1 MRNPIQNAPPK
12 KILIVKPS
20 SLGDVVH
27 SLPFLNA
34 IRERFP
40 SSEIHWVIAKGLEDL
55 LTGHPMIDRVWII
68 NKDMWKKLSY
78 IRDSLRELRI
88 FMKAIKEEKYDMV
101 VDLQGLLRSG
111 IIAMSTGSPLRV
123 GFQEAREGSRFFYTH
138 MIRGGRDVHAVDRY
152 LKIAAFLGC
161 DIDGICFPMP
171 LSFESSVQA
180 GISLPADYAAIAPGA
195 RWGTKRWPPEKFG
208 RLASLLPLNT
218 VVVGSRGDMDYAK
231 KVLDLSKGKAISLAG
246 KTTLKALI
254 EVIRGA
260 RFFISNDSG
269 PMHIAA
275 ALGIPVFAIFGPTD
289 PERTGPYGKG
299 HTVIRQDISCA
310 PCFKRTCNDLRC
322 MTSISASKVLKTI
335 KEREQ
340 L

>member
-1 MRNPIQNAPPK
+1 MKCEYQKIPK

-34 IRERFP
+34 IRETFP

-55 LTGHPMIDRVWII
+55 LTGHPMIDKIWII

-78 IRDSLRELRI
+78 IRDSVHELRI
-88 FMKAIKEEKYDMV
+88 FMKGIKEEKYDIV
-101 VDLQGLLRSG
+101 IDLQGLLRSG
-111 IIAMSTGSPLRV
+111 IITLSTGSPLRV

-138 MIRGGRDVHAVDRY
+138 KIKGGKDVHAVDRY

-161 DIDGICFPMP
+161 AIDDICFPMP

-180 GISLPADYAAIAPGA
+180 GLSLPEDYAVIAPGA

-218 VVVGSRGDMDYAK
+218 VVVGSKGDIDYAK
-231 KVLDLSKGKAISLAG
+231 KVLDLSKGKAVSLAG

-254 EVIRGA
+254 EVIKGA
-260 RFFISNDSG
+260 RFFVSNDSG

-310 PCFKRTCNDLRC
+310 PCFKRTCNNLRC
-322 MTSISASKVLKTI
+322 LKTISAGKVFKTI
-335 KEREQ
+335 KERQQ

>member
-1 MRNPIQNAPPK
+1 MIRNPR
-12 KILIVKPS
+12 KILVVKPS

-34 IRERFP
+34 IRERF
-40 SSEIHWVIAKGLEDL
+40 SSAEIHWVIAKGLEDI
-55 LTGHPMIDRVWII
+55 LTAHPMIDKIWII

-78 IRDSLRELRI
+78 IRDSLHELRV
-88 FMKAIKEEKYDMV
+88 FMKRLKEEKYDIV

-111 IIAMSTGSPLRV
+111 IIALSTGSLFRV
-123 GFQEAREGSRFFYTH
+123 GFQDAREGSRFFYTH
-138 MIRGGRDVHAVDRY
+138 KIKGGKDVHAVDRY
-152 LKIAAFLGC
+152 LRIAAFLGSN
-161 DIDGICFPMP
+161 IDDVCFPLP
-171 LSFESSVQA
+171 LSFDSSIQA
-180 GISLPADYAAIAPGA
+180 DLLLPADYAVIAPGA

-208 RLASLLPLNT
+208 ELASLLPLNI
-218 VVVGSRGDMDYAK
+218 VVVGSKGDMDYAK
-231 KVLDLSKGKAISLAG
+231 KVLDLSKGKAVSLAG

-260 RFFISNDSG
+260 RFFVSNDSG

-289 PERTGPYGKG
+289 PARTGPYGKG

-322 MTSISASKVLKTI
+322 MENVSVKKVFETI
-335 KEREQ
+335 KERQQ

>member
-1 MRNPIQNAPPK
+1 MSDKLKKITNPQ

-40 SSEIHWVIAKGLEDL
+40 SAEIHWVIAKGLEDL
-55 LTGHPMIDRVWII
+55 LTGHPMIDKIWII

-78 IRDSLRELRI
+78 IRDSLHELRI
-88 FMKAIKEEKYDMV
+88 FMKGLKEEKYDIV

-111 IIAMSTGSPLRV
+111 IIALSTGSPLRM

-138 MIRGGRDVHAVDRY
+138 KIKGGRDVHAVDRY

-161 DIDGICFPMP
+161 AIDDICFPIP
-171 LSFESSVQA
+171 LSFDASVQA
-180 GISLPADYAAIAPGA
+180 ALPADYAVIAPGA
-195 RWGTKRWPPEKFG
+195 RWGTKRWSPEKFG
-208 RLASLLPLNT
+208 KLASLLPVNT
-218 VVVGSRGDMDYAK
+218 VVVGSKRDMDYAK
-231 KVLDLSKGKAISLAG
+231 KVLDLSKGKAVSLAG

-275 ALGIPVFAIFGPTD
+275 ALGIPVFTIFGPTD

-322 MTSISASKVLKTI
+322 MESISAGKVFKTI
-335 KEREQ
+335 KERQQ